1 MVAGFTP
8 SGSWAVVP
16 SFERLGALDRGEEFF
31 VAPQQADGTHRDGGS
46 AYG

>member
-1 MVAGFTP
+1 MLAGSVP
-8 SGSWAVVP
+8 SDSGPVVP